1 MPSRTPL
8 LAFFAAVSVAIAAH
22 PAAGAMIATPKP
34 LSPETNATLQAL
46 APFAWTRVANADRYE
61 FEIASDSGFNSPVIG
76 SGEDHFFT
84 RNTRAT
90 LKKTVPNGTY
100 WWRVRAVLK
109 SGKFSPWSQPR
120 SFKKAWTAA
129 AALQAPAAGAP
140 LAFPTDPL
148 RLSWSPVPYAASYL
162 VSLATDPLLGS
173 LALVD
178 SGSTGPVETAATT
191 LTSPA
196 VLGPGTY
203 YWSVTPLDARGNKG
217 TPSPVTTFSWSWP
230 SATTPSVTD
239 LVAAPEV
246 YDPQFSWTPVPGAA
260 RYEVEVNP
268 TADFVPGSKVC
279 CSGTTIATTLSP
291 TVVLKDNVYYWRVR
305 AIDPDGNAGVWN
317 NGPSFT
323 KAFDKVPPVAT
334 TSIKNVRMADN
345 EHDPGW
351 DTVGGTAGYQ
361 TQVPILRWDP
371 VPGASSYQVEVTP
384 FQSGACNWTA
394 GAALK
399 WSVTTATTAW
409 TPLGSAWNNVKP
421 YPDARPVANEITAL
435 QAGWKYCARVRARSD
450 RDTSNAD
457 VYGDYTYLDDG
468 TGVAFTWT
476 GYPTGAACSPSC
488 NAGYIGSGDYVV
500 TQTGTVTTRSPLFTW
515 KPLTGK
521 QSYFVLVAKDSN
533 FSNIVDYAFTQV
545 PAYAPRSLTV
555 PTTFTDEATLYYWAV
570 LPATDFNGG
579 NAVGNPLQAAAPSF
593 TKLSVPP
600 SQLAPGSGAVI
611 TGQPTF
617 QWTSAEGARRYRI
630 QVAQDP
636 SFGQPLEDTTTD
648 STAYTPTQTYPA
660 DAILYWRVRADDE
673 NLVGLG
679 WSATSTFQRT
689 LPAPTP
695 SASNPTSGDFIPTW
709 TWDPVPGA
717 VSYDLSVDLPDG
729 THKDLSGIRMPA
741 LTAVKM
747 TGTGIFHW
755 KVRANF
761 PKALANTVVPGP
773 FSAQAAFTRTIG
785 EPAGAHSELTK
796 DHLLLSWEPKSG
808 AKEYRVQVSSTPDF
822 SVPGEDVTTDN
833 TAWAPYLTQPL
844 YLDGGT
850 LYWRVAAVDADRNIG
865 DFSPV
870 QKIGLAARMRVWLMR
885 VPVRGRKSTVT
896 AKVADAKGKPIGGVR
911 VTISGAGIKLH
922 ARRTSKAGTASF
934 RVRATKRGTLTV
946 RALKTGYQPALFS
959 FRVG

>member
-1 MPSRTPL
+1 MSYRTPL
-8 LAFFAAVSVAIAAH
+8 LALFAAVSVAIAAH
-22 PAAGAMIATPKP
+22 PAGAAKIAAPKP
-34 LSPETNATLQAL
+34 LSPDANATLEAL
-46 APFAWTRVANADRYE
+46 APFAWSPVANTDRYE

-100 WWRVRAVLK
+100 WWRIRAVLK
-109 SGKFSPWSQPR
+109 NGKFSPWSLPR

-129 AALQAPAAGAP
+129 AALQAPGFGAG
-140 LAFPTDPL
+140 LSFPVDPL
-148 RLSWSPVPYAASYL
+148 RLTWSPVPYAASYL
-162 VSLATDPLLGS
+162 VSVATDPALGS

-178 SGSTGPVETAATT
+178 PGSTGAVETTATT
-191 LTSPA
+191 LTSPS

-217 TPSPVTTFSWSWP
+217 TPSTVTSFSWGWP
-230 SATTPSVTD
+230 SATTPTVTD

-246 YDPQFSWTPVPGAA
+246 FDPQFSWTPVAGAA

-279 CSGTTIATTLSP
+279 CAGTTIATTLSP

-305 AIDPDGNAGVWN
+305 ALDPDGNAGIWN

-323 KAFDKVPPVAT
+323 KTFDKVPPVAT
-334 TSIKNVRMADN
+334 ASIKNVRMRDN
-345 EHDPGW
+345 LTDPGTDA
-351 DTVGGTAGYQ
+351 DTGTAGYQ
-361 TQVPILRWDP
+361 TEVPIIRWDP

-384 FQSGACNWTA
+384 FESGACNWTA
-394 GAALK
+394 GAMFK
-399 WSVTTATTAW
+399 WSVTTATTSW
-409 TPLGSAWNNVKP
+409 TPLGSGWNNVKP

-435 QAGWKYCARVRARSD
+435 QPGWKYCARVRSRSD
-450 RDTSNAD
+450 RDTSNGD

-476 GYPTGAACSPSC
+476 GYPAGAACSPSC
-488 NAGYIGSGDYVV
+488 NAGYLGSGDYVV
-500 TQTGTVTTRSPLFTW
+500 TQTGAVTTRSPLFTW
-515 KPLTGK
+515 KPLNTA
-521 QSYFVLVAKDSN
+521 QSYFVLVAKDAN

-555 PTTFTDEATLYYWAV
+555 PTTFADEATLYYWAV
-570 LPATDFNGG
+570 LPAVCVCGAG
-579 NAVGNPLQAAAPSF
+579 AVGNPLQAAAQSF
-593 TKLSVPP
+593 TKLSIPP
-600 SQLAPGSGAVI
+600 AQLAPAGGAVI
-611 TGQPTF
+611 SGQPTF
-617 QWTSAEGARRYRI
+617 QWTQAEAARRYRI

-636 SFGQPLEDTTTD
+636 SFGSPLEDTITD
-648 STAYTPTQTYPA
+648 STSYTPTQTYPA
-660 DAILYWRVRADDE
+660 DAVLYWRVRADDE

-679 WSATSTFQRT
+679 WSTTATFTRT

-695 SASNPTSGDFIPTW
+695 SASNPTTGDFIPTW
-709 TWDPVPGA
+709 TWNPVPGA
-717 VSYDLSVDLPDG
+717 VSYDLAVDLPDG
-729 THKDLSGIRMPA
+729 THKDISGVRMPA

-755 KVRANF
+755 RVRANF
-761 PKALANTVVPGP
+761 PKAVANTVVPGP
-773 FSAQAAFTRTIG
+773 FSAQASFTRTIG
-785 EPAGAHSELTK
+785 EPGGARSELTK
-796 DHLLLSWEPKSG
+796 DRLLLSWEPKAG
-808 AKEYRVQVSSTPDF
+808 AKEYRVQVSSSPDF
-822 SVPGEDVTTDN
+822 STPGEDVTTDN

-850 LYWRVAAVDADRNIG
+850 LYWRVAAVDADRNVG

-870 QKIGLAARMRVWLMR
+870 QKIGLAARMRVSLLRFPM
-885 VPVRGRKSTVT
+885 RGRKATVT
-896 AKVADAKGKPIGGVR
+896 ARVLDAKSKPVGGVR

-922 ARRTSKAGTASF
+922 ARRTNKAGNASF
-934 RVRATKRGTLTV
+934 SVRATKRGTLTV
-946 RALKTGYQPALFS
+946 RAVKTGYQAALFT
-959 FRVG
+959 FRVR